1 MHDGAGGHR
10 GLAAAGD
17 TFIGEWFGLQTP
29 AAATAA
35 SGADKPVRP
44 ATLEEVFCAR
54 RLRRKT
60 TLELDQRFW
69 KSALRSR
76 HGSDLLKPPNRE
88 GVYADVHFSYTTF
101 RWAGRSCI
109 SLSERILWIFRFFSL
124 CGKVTVNGLMRS
136 QTHR

>member
-10 GLAAAGD
+10 GLPAAGG

-29 AAATAA
+29 GAAAAA

-44 ATLEEVFCAR
+44 AALEEVFCAR

-76 HGSDLLKPPNRE
+76 HEPHLLKPPEPIGSLRPCSLF
-88 GVYADVHFSYTTF
+88 VHNILVDRTF
-101 RWAGRSCI
+101 VHKPP
-109 SLSERILWIFRFFSL
+109 
-124 CGKVTVNGLMRS
+124 CGI
-136 QTHR
+136 

>member
-1 MHDGAGGHR
+1 MHDRAGGHR

-29 AAATAA
+29 GAPTAA

-44 ATLEEVFCAR
+44 AAFEEVFCAC

-69 KSALRSR
+69 KSALRSGHR
-76 HGSDLLKPPNRE
+76 PRLLKPPEPIGSLNR
-88 GVYADVHFSYTTF
+88 
-101 RWAGRSCI
+101 C
-109 SLSERILWIFRFFSL
+109 SLS
-124 CGKVTVNGLMRS
+124 VHN
-136 QTHR
+136 